1 MTVGILDQAGL
12 FTKYFRTNLPA
23 GFDAGLQLIVV
34 SGPESLDGL
43 SLDLLAVAP
52 DLRSGRW
59 EEDFHLS
66 CRLLLLPGTAASLA
80 RRLHAASVVS
90 YGSSPRDT
98 LTISSLETGK
108 IVVALQRDLITA
120 QNSLVE
126 QQELILPLRGTVPP
140 LFFLAC
146 AGLLLLLGISP
157 EALDLYPPRDTS
169 VPIPH

>member
-98 LTISSLETGK
+98 LTISSESS
-108 IVVALQRDLITA
+108 AA
-120 QNSLVE
+120 
-126 QQELILPLRGTVPP
+126 
-140 LFFLAC
+140 
-146 AGLLLLLGISP
+146 LLGTNGITIGLNNGS
-157 EALDLYPPRDTS
+157 DYYINQTTS
-169 VPIPH
+169 GTTTSYGLVKKV